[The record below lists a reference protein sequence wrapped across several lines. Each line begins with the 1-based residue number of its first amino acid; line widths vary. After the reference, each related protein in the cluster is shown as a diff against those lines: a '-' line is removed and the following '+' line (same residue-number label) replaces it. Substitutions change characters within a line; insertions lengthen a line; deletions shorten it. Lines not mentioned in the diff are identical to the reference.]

1 MAVKGKGMPQGQAGA
16 SALGMI
22 PPQVYL
28 YVIGIPVLVGVAY
41 FGIVRPILKET
52 GLIKTPES
60 KEMDK
65 VNDTLW
71 GGKYWSPTW
80 YKTNG
85 GVSITPQQARDF
97 AIRIREGVEYWLGT
111 DEEKIYSVFESLG
124 SKGNVSKV
132 AESYN
137 ILYSESMSERL
148 KSELDDEE
156 QLVIAEKI
164 TRY

>member
-85 GVSITPQQARDF
+85 GVSLSPQQAKEYAEEIGD
-97 AIRIREGVEYWLGT
+97 GVNYFWGT
-111 DEEKIYSVFESLG
+111 DEEKIYGVFERLG
-124 SKGNVSKV
+124 SKGNISKV

-137 ILYSESMSERL
+137 TIYGESLSERL
-148 KSELDDEE
+148 KSELNDEE

-164 TRY
+164 TRF